1 MVDPFSMN
9 NLNERSRAFVFTTNN
24 PSSRN
29 TPVLETL
36 GAKYLIYGRETA
48 PVTGTPHLQGY
59 VYFSNART
67 LRTVVAKLPGSHVA
81 VARGSCKQNYEYCTK
96 AGDYDEYGEKPL
108 NPEEKGEEE
117 KERWRRTLS
126 CAKEGKLDDI
136 EPEMLVRYYGALKRI
151 RNDFK
156 VKPGCL
162 ESTCGIWIYGS
173 SGCGKSYAVQNTY
186 PDHYKKGHNK
196 WWDGYDGE
204 DVAYIDDLGRGDKWL
219 GEFYLKHWSDRYP
232 FAAESKGFCGQI
244 RPKKFIVT
252 SQYRIEDIW
261 EDKETIEALK
271 RRFIVIEKVINQN
284 III

>member
-96 AGDYDEYGEKPL
+96 AGDYDEYGEKPSTPKRKERKRKRDGEGLCHAPKKGSSTISSPNCSSGTMEHLSALGMTSKLNQDAL
-108 NPEEKGEEE
+108 NPPVG
-117 KERWRRTLS
+117 
-126 CAKEGKLDDI
+126 
-136 EPEMLVRYYGALKRI
+136 YG
-151 RNDFK
+151 
-156 VKPGCL
+156 
-162 ESTCGIWIYGS
+162 YM
-173 SGCGKSYAVQNTY
+173 AV
-186 PDHYKKGHNK
+186 P
-196 WWDGYDGE
+196 
-204 DVAYIDDLGRGDKWL
+204 
-219 GEFYLKHWSDRYP
+219 
-232 FAAESKGFCGQI
+232 AAESPMLCKTPTPITTRKVTINGGTGMMVKTLPI
-244 RPKKFIVT
+244 STISEEETNGSENFISNIGPT
-252 SQYRIEDIW
+252 GTLLQ
-261 EDKETIEALK
+261 
-271 RRFIVIEKVINQN
+271 RRAKVSVVRSDQRNLSLHPN
-284 III
+284 TE

>member
-117 KERWRRTLS
+117 KEMEKDSVMRQRR
-126 CAKEGKLDDI
+126 KLDDI
-136 EPEMLVRYYGALKRI
+136 EPELLVRYYGALKRI

-173 SGCGKSYAVQNTY
+173 SGCGKSMLCKTPTPITTRKVTINGGTGMMVKRLPISTISEEETNGSENFISNIGPTGTLLQRRAKVSVVRSDQRNLSLHPNT
-186 PDHYKKGHNK
+186 
-196 WWDGYDGE
+196 E
-204 DVAYIDDLGRGDKWL
+204 
-219 GEFYLKHWSDRYP
+219 
-232 FAAESKGFCGQI
+232 
-244 RPKKFIVT
+244 
-252 SQYRIEDIW
+252 
-261 EDKETIEALK
+261 
-271 RRFIVIEKVINQN
+271 
-284 III
+284 

>member
-1 MVDPFSMN
+1 MKD
-9 NLNERSRAFVFTTNN
+9 LE
-24 PSSRN
+24 PSSSQPTIQAAETLQSLRRLEQSISSMEEKLHPLPELLTSRDMCTSPMREPCEPSLLSCLDPMSLWLEAVVN
-29 TPVLETL
+29 KITNIVRKLETL
-36 GAKYLIYGRETA
+36 MNTEKS
-48 PVTGTPHLQGY
+48 PSTPK
-59 VYFSNART
+59 R
-67 LRTVVAKLPGSHVA
+67 
-81 VARGSCKQNYEYCTK
+81 
-96 AGDYDEYGEKPL
+96 
-108 NPEEKGEEE
+108 
-117 KERWRRTLS
+117 KERKRKRWRRTLS

-136 EPEMLVRYYGALKRI
+136 EPELLVRYYGALKRI

-162 ESTCGIWIYGS
+162 ESTCGYG
-173 SGCGKSYAVQNTY
+173 YMAVPAAESPMLCKTPTPITTRKVTINGGTGMMVKTL
-186 PDHYKKGHNK
+186 PISTISEEETNGSENFISNI
-196 WWDGYDGE
+196 GPTGT
-204 DVAYIDDLGRGDKWL
+204 L
-219 GEFYLKHWSDRYP
+219 

>member
-136 EPEMLVRYYGALKRI
+136 EPELLVGTMEHLSALGMTSKLNQDALNPPVGYG
-151 RNDFK
+151 
-156 VKPGCL
+156 
-162 ESTCGIWIYGS
+162 YM
-173 SGCGKSYAVQNTY
+173 AV
-186 PDHYKKGHNK
+186 P
-196 WWDGYDGE
+196 
-204 DVAYIDDLGRGDKWL
+204 
-219 GEFYLKHWSDRYP
+219 
-232 FAAESKGFCGQI
+232 AAESLCCAKHLPRSLQE
-244 RPKKFIVT
+244 R
-252 SQYRIEDIW
+252 SQ
-261 EDKETIEALK
+261 
-271 RRFIVIEKVINQN
+271 
-284 III
+284 